1 MAMRNPLPEGE
12 AWLRNCNTYMDTKGR
27 GLSVL
32 TKILIVDD
40 SPAEV
45 RLMQSVLDRAG
56 YMSVSVTIPCG
67 WSR

>member
-1 MAMRNPLPEGE
+1 MWIP
-12 AWLRNCNTYMDTKGR
+12 KGR

-45 RLMQSVLDRAG
+45 KLMQSVLDRAG
-56 YMSVSVTIPCG
+56 YMSVSVHDPMRLEQMIDI
-67 WSR
+67 